1 MDEPSIEAQETEA
14 LVKDHDVDDAN
25 FRRSGFVVEVFIRP
39 VLDDEGTV
47 SAVLLSVAKH
57 QLQVSSYSSIIIIYF
72 FIIMD
77 CFIVVWVETFQCIIP
92 KIR

>member
-1 MDEPSIEAQETEA
+1 MDEPSKEAQETEA

-25 FRRSGFVVEVFIRP
+25 FRRSRFVV
-39 VLDDEGTV
+39 DDEGTV

-57 QLQVSSYSSIIIIYF
+57 QLQVSSYSSIIILYF

-77 CFIVVWVETFQCIIP
+77 CFTVVWVETFQCIIP